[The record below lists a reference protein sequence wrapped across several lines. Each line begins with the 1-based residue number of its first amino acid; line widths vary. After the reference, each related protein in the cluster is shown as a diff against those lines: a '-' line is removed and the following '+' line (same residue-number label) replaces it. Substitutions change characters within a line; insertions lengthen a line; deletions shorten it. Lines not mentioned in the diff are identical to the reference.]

1 MKKRDVLNSPRLL
14 GLRRQRQRIVLFKI
28 FLSLTALAL
37 VFGGLV
43 YISRIPGLNI
53 SSIEITGNKF
63 VETPEIRAVA
73 EKELFG
79 KYLWVFPKTNILLYP
94 KSGIEKEL
102 RKEIKRLKDINISLK
117 NTKTLE
123 IAVTERGASYVWCGN
138 TPPEGESEEK
148 LKCNFLDSSGYMFD
162 ESPYFSGEVYFKFY
176 GADLS
181 QVNFD
186 KLISFKKT
194 SEVMG
199 LKPVAFFIRENKNIK
214 MLLSPANPYST
225 KPEVI
230 FKADADLETIAENLQ
245 VTLSTEPMKSNF
257 KNKYA
262 SLEYIDLRFGNKV
275 YFKFR

>member
-14 GLRRQRQRIVLFKI
+14 GLKKQRQRVVLLKI
-28 FLSLTALAL
+28 FLSLTVIAL

-43 YISRIPGLNI
+43 YISRIFSLNI
-53 SSIEITGNKF
+53 NTVTITGNKF
-63 VETPEIRAVA
+63 LEAEAIKKIA
-73 EKELFG
+73 EKKIAE
-79 KYLWVFPKTNILLYP
+79 KYLWFFPKTNILLYP
-94 KSGIEKEL
+94 KSDIENEL
-102 RKEIKRLKDINISLK
+102 RKELKRLKDINLSLK
-117 NTKTLE
+117 DTKTLE
-123 IAVTERGASYVWCGN
+123 IAVTERVASYVWCGN

-148 LKCNFLDSSGYMFD
+148 PKCNFLDSSGYMFD

-199 LKPVAFFIRENKNIK
+199 LKPAAFFIGENKNIK
-214 MLLSPANPYST
+214 MLLSPENSLST
-225 KPEVI
+225 KPEIV
-230 FKADADLETIAENLQ
+230 FKADADFETVAENLQ
-245 VTLSTEPMKSNF
+245 VALSTEPMKSNF

-262 SLEYIDLRFGNKV
+262 SL
-275 YFKFR
+275 